1 MGAVG
6 LFMSR
11 CITFQVGMFL
21 FAAVRKSVGL
31 GGVKSVG
38 RLVCLPALL
47 ALCCLMML
55 FSCKHCSPT
64 ATGRRSHWTRVHRSS
79 SASLLFLLS
88 FCETVCSKA
97 SRLDT
102 EMSGRRNSGDLC
114 TERAV
119 SLIFNEL
126 FVVCSLV
133 RHINLDSLFFSKTYF
148 C

>member
-1 MGAVG
+1 MGG

-11 CITFQVGMFL
+11 CITFQVGMFV
-21 FAAVRKSVGL
+21 FTTVGKSVGL

-38 RLVCLPALL
+38 RLVCLPTLL

-55 FSCKHCSPT
+55 FSIPMFSI
-64 ATGRRSHWTRVHRSS
+64 HWTRVHRSS
-79 SASLLFLLS
+79 SPSLLFLLS

-119 SLIFNEL
+119 SLICKE
-126 FVVCSLV
+126 FVICFLGG
-133 RHINLDSLFFSKTYF
+133 HLNLDSLFFSETYL

>member
-11 CITFQVGMFL
+11 RITFQVGMFL

-31 GGVKSVG
+31 GNMKSVG
-38 RLVCLPALL
+38 RLVGLPALL
-47 ALCCLMML
+47 TL

-64 ATGRRSHWTRVHRSS
+64 AAGKRSHWTCVRRSS
-79 SASLLFLLS
+79 SPSLLFLLS
-88 FCETVCSKA
+88 FCDTFCSKA

-114 TERAV
+114 TERPV
-119 SLIFNEL
+119 SLICNEL
-126 FVVCSLV
+126 FVVCSLG
-133 RHINLDSLFFSKTYF
+133 RRLN
-148 C
+148 